1 MLLKNIKTC
10 VLIRILVTGPQVC
23 HLGGIQHL
31 VDQLD
36 HKVPEVQKSACG
48 ALRNLVYGKATDNNK
63 VALRNC
69 GGVPALLRLLRKTT
83 DNEVRELVTG
93 TPAPV
98 GFMCLNRLDGTF
110 GGNHCVN
117 TTLVYRASLF
127 TSCCLLMQKEI
138 SSSVSSWRI

>member
-1 MLLKNIKTC
+1 M
-10 VLIRILVTGPQVC
+10 C

-36 HKVPEVQKSACG
+36 HKVQEVQKSACG
-48 ALRNLVYGKATDNNK
+48 ALRNLVYGKASDNNK

-93 TPAPV
+93 TSASIDV
-98 GFMCLNRLDGTF
+98 LAECIMGNRTAA
-110 GGNHCVN
+110 NK
-117 TTLVYRASLF
+117 
-127 TSCCLLMQKEI
+127 Q
-138 SSSVSSWRI
+138 

>member
-1 MLLKNIKTC
+1 MVPDC
-10 VLIRILVTGPQVC
+10 QVC

-36 HKVPEVQKSACG
+36 HKVAEVQKSACG

-93 TPAPV
+93 ASGS
-98 GFMCLNRLDGTF
+98 GFLKVIC
-110 GGNHCVN
+110 GGVTQKMHCGISF
-117 TTLVYRASLF
+117 LFKHLQRWFRSSL
-127 TSCCLLMQKEI
+127 LRQ
-138 SSSVSSWRI
+138 V

>member
-1 MLLKNIKTC
+1 MVPDC
-10 VLIRILVTGPQVC
+10 QVC

-36 HKVPEVQKSACG
+36 HKVAEVQKSACG

-93 TPAPV
+93 ASGSGVFFFSTKCIVGHLQRWFRSSLLRQVCPESEVLRYLRWDYFLCVSLPGGDVQDPV
-98 GFMCLNRLDGTF
+98 ALSHL
-110 GGNHCVN
+110 
-117 TTLVYRASLF
+117 
-127 TSCCLLMQKEI
+127 
-138 SSSVSSWRI
+138 

>member
-1 MLLKNIKTC
+1 M
-10 VLIRILVTGPQVC
+10 C

-48 ALRNLVYGKATDNNK
+48 ALRNLVYGKASDNNK

-93 TPAPV
+93 MSASTDVLAECIM
-98 GFMCLNRLDGTF
+98 GNRTE
-110 GGNHCVN
+110 V
-117 TTLVYRASLF
+117 
-127 TSCCLLMQKEI
+127 
-138 SSSVSSWRI
+138 

>member
-1 MLLKNIKTC
+1 MSVSVIGHDL
-10 VLIRILVTGPQVC
+10 QVC

-36 HKVPEVQKSACG
+36 HKVAEVQKSACG

-93 TPAPV
+93 RSGRVTRCA
-98 GFMCLNRLDGTF
+98 GFSRRMF
-110 GGNHCVN
+110 
-117 TTLVYRASLF
+117 
-127 TSCCLLMQKEI
+127 
-138 SSSVSSWRI
+138 SSVDNHLRQRVELFVILQ

>member
-1 MLLKNIKTC
+1 MCETPAHPSS
-10 VLIRILVTGPQVC
+10 LIGLQVC

-31 VDQLD
+31 VDLLD
-36 HKVPEVQKSACG
+36 HKLTEVQKSACG

-93 TPAPV
+93 TT
-98 GFMCLNRLDGTF
+98 LR
-110 GGNHCVN
+110 VN
-117 TTLVYRASLF
+117 ASAF
-127 TSCCLLMQKEI
+127 
-138 SSSVSSWRI
+138 SS

>member
-1 MLLKNIKTC
+1 M
-10 VLIRILVTGPQVC
+10 C

-48 ALRNLVYGKATDNNK
+48 ALRNLVYGKASDNNK

-93 TPAPV
+93 TSASTDVLAECIMGNRTEVQQLINSESQMPAGKSVCARELRATLAWLSWSV
-98 GFMCLNRLDGTF
+98 GGVVSAVLRTDAKRACLETGS
-110 GGNHCVN
+110 G
-117 TTLVYRASLF
+117 
-127 TSCCLLMQKEI
+127 
-138 SSSVSSWRI
+138 

>member
-1 MLLKNIKTC
+1 MAPAL
-10 VLIRILVTGPQVC
+10 QVC

-31 VDQLD
+31 VDLLD
-36 HKVPEVQKSACG
+36 HKVSEVQKSACG

-93 TPAPV
+93 TSP
-98 GFMCLNRLDGTF
+98 FRT
-110 GGNHCVN
+110 GGGANVTPGRC
-117 TTLVYRASLF
+117 RG
-127 TSCCLLMQKEI
+127 Q
-138 SSSVSSWRI
+138 R

>member
-1 MLLKNIKTC
+1 M
-10 VLIRILVTGPQVC
+10 C

-36 HKVPEVQKSACG
+36 HKVAEVQKSACG

-93 TPAPV
+93 TSSHHRALWV
-98 GFMCLNRLDGTF
+98 
-110 GGNHCVN
+110 
-117 TTLVYRASLF
+117 TLVCAGVV
-127 TSCCLLMQKEI
+127 
-138 SSSVSSWRI
+138 SVSVVNNSDSRPDGGKRSVLASCWPGAAG

>member
-1 MLLKNIKTC
+1 MAPGC
-10 VLIRILVTGPQVC
+10 QVC

-36 HKVPEVQKSACG
+36 HKVAEVQKSACG

-93 TPAPV
+93 ASGSGFLKVMCGGYPTKCIV
-98 GFMCLNRLDGTF
+98 GFRFSSNICR
-110 GGNHCVN
+110 GGSDPR
-117 TTLVYRASLF
+117 Y
-127 TSCCLLMQKEI
+127 
-138 SSSVSSWRI
+138 

>member
-1 MLLKNIKTC
+1 MKEYIVS
-10 VLIRILVTGPQVC
+10 VLMSVSVIGHDLQVC

-36 HKVPEVQKSACG
+36 HKVAEVQKSACG

-93 TPAPV
+93 RSGRVQLRAV
-98 GFMCLNRLDGTF
+98 QD
-110 GGNHCVN
+110 
-117 TTLVYRASLF
+117 LVY
-127 TSCCLLMQKEI
+127 
-138 SSSVSSWRI
+138 VSFHQWIIT

>member
-1 MLLKNIKTC
+1 MC
-10 VLIRILVTGPQVC
+10 VIGQVC

-36 HKVPEVQKSACG
+36 HKVSEVQKSACG

-93 TPAPV
+93 IGSLLECGPSLSLTHPVSISLLVFFSLYLSLSLTLSCSLPA
-98 GFMCLNRLDGTF
+98 FSKT
-110 GGNHCVN
+110 
-117 TTLVYRASLF
+117 
-127 TSCCLLMQKEI
+127 
-138 SSSVSSWRI
+138 

>member
-1 MLLKNIKTC
+1 M
-10 VLIRILVTGPQVC
+10 C

-36 HKVPEVQKSACG
+36 HKVAEVQKSACG

-93 TPAPV
+93 T
-98 GFMCLNRLDGTF
+98 
-110 GGNHCVN
+110 
-117 TTLVYRASLF
+117 
-127 TSCCLLMQKEI
+127 
-138 SSSVSSWRI
+138 SWF